1 MDRKTP
7 KRAKPRRLIAVGLA
21 AGAVISVASLA
32 LAFASA
38 SGTQQVTSN
47 ALDLHLTNAAL
58 GSSALARAA
67 SAQAIFFAVD
77 RAAGLASQDAAARA
91 MAEATA
97 ASDAFAL
104 NADRLANV
112 EALTGTSLNEAAAT
126 YQAALAQTLA
136 QLESGDTAGA
146 LSSHNASVETSFA
159 TLERL
164 LAQSQDEIRARI
176 ERTEGAAG
184 RLAWLTQALVSL
196 LIPVAALTIY
206 RFMTRRK
213 VQEQRLQFEARLEA
227 EKELNSAKDEFIAG
241 LSHEFRTP
249 LTSIVG
255 FSEFLLEHRDVDP
268 ESNLELI
275 GLIHSESSDLSRMVD
290 DLLTAARIE
299 SSALSY
305 LPAQLSARTE
315 IEAVIGPWK
324 RQGREFVVDVGNAT
338 VWADPLRLRQV
349 LRNLIS
355 NAIKHGGPLIG
366 INSWVERGEFVCRV
380 ADNGPG
386 VPPHIAGKLFE
397 RFVHGGRETLLT
409 GSVGL
414 GLNIARALALD
425 MGGDLVYERI
435 GRVSCFTFRLPL
447 VPAAAEAAELMR
459 VPA

>member
-1 MDRKTP
+1 
-7 KRAKPRRLIAVGLA
+7 
-21 AGAVISVASLA
+21 
-32 LAFASA
+32 
-38 SGTQQVTSN
+38 
-47 ALDLHLTNAAL
+47 
-58 GSSALARAA
+58 
-67 SAQAIFFAVD
+67 
-77 RAAGLASQDAAARA
+77 

-112 EALTGTSLNEAAAT
+112 EALTGTPLNEAAAT
-126 YQAALAQTLA
+126 YQVALAQTLA

-447 VPAAAEAAELMR
+447 VPATAEAAELMR